1 MTTETTKPDTLP
13 LIRAQDGLARAKATV
28 EAIFLAAEGLSIRW
42 EQEAISE
49 LATIALRRIEKVDR
63 RLQAYRD
70 RAEGDAA

>member
-13 LIRAQDGLARAKATV
+13 LLRAQDGLARAKHTV
-28 EAIFLAAEGLSIRW
+28 EAILLAAEGLSIGW
-42 EQEAISE
+42 EQAAIAE

-70 RAEGDAA
+70 RVNGGAA